1 MSWNRRQRARSEESE
16 SSWLLTYSDMV
27 TLLMAFFAMLFAFS
41 NLDLQKFEALVS
53 SLQGSLGVLD
63 GGRSVHEDVG
73 LNVSSGLLDDTL
85 GMVGDR
91 QRLYAMYEDLVR
103 FVEAEGLGDTVS
115 VSLQEPGIVVRF
127 PDQVLFDL
135 GEADLK
141 PEFQATLD
149 RFAKALLVW
158 EGEVRVEGHSDSLP
172 IHRPKFP
179 SNWELSAARAAT
191 VVRFFVARGL
201 APERLSVAGY
211 GEHRPIYSNA
221 TPEGRAKNRRV
232 DVVLLSETPENSP
245 GGFSLNLPESLPVD

>member
-1 MSWNRRQRARSEESE
+1 MSWSRRPRTRQDEPEGN
-16 SSWLLTYSDMV
+16 WLLTYSDMV

-41 NLDLQKFEALVS
+41 NLDVQKFQSLVS

-63 GGRSVHEDVG
+63 GGRTVQQQEG
-73 LNVSSGLLDDTL
+73 LDFSSGILDEELGSAVDT
-85 GMVGDR
+85 
-91 QRLYAMYEDLVR
+91 QRLQSMYETLVS
-103 FVEAEGLGDTVS
+103 FIEAEGLDDTVS

-149 RFAKALLVW
+149 RFANALLVW
-158 EGEVRVEGHSDSLP
+158 EGEIRVEGHSDSLP

-191 VVRFFVARGL
+191 VVRFFIDRGL
-201 APERLSVAGY
+201 VPERLSVAGY

-221 TPEGRAKNRRV
+221 TAEGRAKNRRV
-232 DVVLLSETPENSP
+232 DVVLLTETPQSAP
-245 GGFSLNLPESLPVD
+245 GDIPPGLFETLPVD

>member
-1 MSWNRRQRARSEESE
+1 MSWNRRARNRSDEPEG
-16 SSWLLTYSDMV
+16 SWLLTYADMV

-41 NLDLQKFEALVS
+41 SLDVQKFQALVS

-73 LNVSSGLLDDTL
+73 PHASSGLLDEMLGSAVEAQRLQNMYDTL
-85 GMVGDR
+85 
-91 QRLYAMYEDLVR
+91 LR
-103 FVEAEGLGDTVS
+103 FIEAEGLGHTVS
-115 VSLQEPGIVVRF
+115 VTMQEPGIVVRF

-141 PEFQATLD
+141 PEFQATLE
-149 RFAKALLVW
+149 RFAEALLEW
-158 EGEVRVEGHSDSLP
+158 DGEIRVEGHSDSLP

-221 TPEGRAKNRRV
+221 TEEGRAKNRRV
-232 DVVLLSETPENSP
+232 DVVLLTEAPYTAA
-245 GGFSLNLPESLPVD
+245 GGLSLDAEESLPAN